1 MRSVATDCIVVCIAA
16 VVLFAAAFI
25 PWITSPALTY
35 WVALPRPGRLGRRSL
50 TVTRSSSTKV
60 EEGQKTSG
68 TEDYDLGELAV
79 EASHYFTFQIT

>member
-1 MRSVATDCIVVCIAA
+1 MHPTSSRTMRRKLAVRSVATDCIVVCIAA

-25 PWITSPALTY
+25 PWITSPALTN

-60 EEGQKTSG
+60 ENR
-68 TEDYDLGELAV
+68 AV
-79 EASHYFTFQIT
+79 VNGVYLRYV